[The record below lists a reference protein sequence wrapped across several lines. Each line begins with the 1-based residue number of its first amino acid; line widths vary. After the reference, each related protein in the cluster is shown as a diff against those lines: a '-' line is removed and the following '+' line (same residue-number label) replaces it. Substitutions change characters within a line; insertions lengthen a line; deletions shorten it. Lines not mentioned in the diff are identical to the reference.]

1 MGPLSKYDF
10 QTLKLAKIRIFS
22 KSVTG
27 PWDDPRQHLSIG
39 KVFKMLLFDVGNGF
53 WLLFVHL
60 KVLFIGQVFFV
71 RHMHGF
77 LRFSGNLGFSQ
88 IPSEAS
94 GVTPVNICWLGKC
107 PICFPLMLGRVLRW
121 FLFIWD
127 NFYLAN
133 KKSKGRTLAF
143 CHFRTGLVRRNVGGG
158 WNRTKVAW
166 KLDPNS
172 FSNKVTQCLGLNNPF
187 EFEGW
192 NIFP

>member
-1 MGPLSKYDF
+1 
-10 QTLKLAKIRIFS
+10 
-22 KSVTG
+22 
-27 PWDDPRQHLSIG
+27 
-39 KVFKMLLFDVGNGF
+39 
-53 WLLFVHL
+53 
-60 KVLFIGQVFFV
+60 
-71 RHMHGF
+71 MHGF
-77 LRFSGNLGFSQ
+77 LRFSRNLGFSR
-88 IPSEAS
+88 IPSKAS

-172 FSNKVTQCLGLNNPF
+172 FSNKVTQCLGLKNPF
-187 EFEGW
+187 EFGAW
-192 NIFP
+192 NIFPLIWDPCSRFDFHTLKLAKIPISSKWVGGPWDDPRQHLSIGKVFKMHPFDVGNGF